1 MTSRLVRDF
10 GLNGMLPPRI
20 SVCFAEAGSNTKLAV
35 DPPIHIF
42 TNRVFSQ
49 PSNSILLLGSREI
62 ANPSDLIISIYLL
75 PVVLNGCCGSC
86 FHKSYLITA
95 KSMLILAFALINIE
109 LAENPTVN
117 RDSRRNF

>member
-42 TNRVFSQ
+42 TNRACSH
-49 PSNSILLLGSREI
+49 PPDSNIL
-62 ANPSDLIISIYLL
+62 
-75 PVVLNGCCGSC
+75 
-86 FHKSYLITA
+86 
-95 KSMLILAFALINIE
+95 
-109 LAENPTVN
+109 
-117 RDSRRNF
+117 

>member
-10 GLNGMLPPRI
+10 GLNGMLPPSI

-49 PSNSILLLGSREI
+49 PSNSILLLDSREI
-62 ANPSDLIISIYLL
+62 AIPS
-75 PVVLNGCCGSC
+75 CGI
-86 FHKSYLITA
+86 K
-95 KSMLILAFALINIE
+95 
-109 LAENPTVN
+109 
-117 RDSRRNF
+117 